1 MGKRRKARELV
12 LQGLYA
18 WEMNP
23 DRFEAILDTF
33 AAEIPE
39 DTETVE
45 FASALFR
52 KAVRQQD
59 PLDLDIRAAVK
70 NWDFE
75 RLALLDRLILR
86 LAAAELLYFDEIPP
100 KVTMNEAIDLAKKF
114 STEQSG
120 HFVNGI
126 LDALYRKYHQENRIQ
141 KSGRG
146 LVG

>member
-18 WEMNP
+18 WEMNR
-23 DRFEAILDTF
+23 DRFEAIVETF
-33 AAEIPE
+33 NNGIP
-39 DTETVE
+39 DDPDTVE

-52 KAVRQQD
+52 KAVRQQEE
-59 PLDLDIRAAVK
+59 LDRDIRSVVK
-70 NWDFE
+70 NWDFD

-86 LAAAELLYFDEIPP
+86 LAVAELLYFSEIPP
-100 KVTMNEAIDLAKKF
+100 KVTINEAIDLAKKF

-120 HFVNGI
+120 QFVNGI
-126 LDALYRKYHQENRIQ
+126 LDALYKQYHQEKRIL

-146 LVG
+146 LIE

>member
-18 WEMNP
+18 WEMNQ
-23 DRFEAILDTF
+23 DRFEAIIDTF

-39 DTETVE
+39 DKDTVE

-52 KAVRQQD
+52 KAVRQQEA
-59 PLDLDIRAAVK
+59 LDLDIRAAVK

-86 LAAAELLYFDEIPP
+86 LAVAELLFFNEIPP
-100 KVTMNEAIDLAKKF
+100 KVTINEAIDLAKKF

-126 LDALYRKYHQENRIQ
+126 LDALYKKYHQENRIQ

-146 LVG
+146 LIG

>member
-18 WEMNP
+18 WEMNQ
-23 DRFEAILDTF
+23 DRFEEILETF
-33 AAEIPE
+33 TDGIP
-39 DTETVE
+39 DDPDTVE
-45 FASALFR
+45 FASSLLR
-52 KAVRQQD
+52 RAVRQQE
-59 PLDLDIRAAVK
+59 DLDCDIRSVVK
-70 NWDFE
+70 NWDFD

-86 LAAAELLYFDEIPP
+86 LAVAELLYFDEIPP
-100 KVTMNEAIDLAKKF
+100 KVTINEAIDLAKKF

-120 HFVNGI
+120 QFVNGI
-126 LDALYRKYHQENRIQ
+126 LDALYKQYHQEKRIQ